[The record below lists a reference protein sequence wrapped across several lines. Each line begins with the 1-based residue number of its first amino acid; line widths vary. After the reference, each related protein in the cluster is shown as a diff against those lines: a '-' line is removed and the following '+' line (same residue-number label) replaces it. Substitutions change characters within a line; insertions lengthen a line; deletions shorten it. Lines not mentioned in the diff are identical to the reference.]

1 MLLDIFSNVSRIVL
15 DGTEVVTPPAKYFS
29 YKVKVVENTSGKNV
43 YAINDIQQP
52 VLTFTEGN
60 TYYFDLSDNSLYNA
74 VEGQNHVF
82 RFSSTSDGTHG
93 SGSEYTTGV
102 TKSASYIEVGTT
114 EVINGVSF
122 PAFIQITLA
131 EGAPTLYYY

>member
-1 MLLDIFSNVSRIVL
+1 ML

-82 RFSSTSDGTHG
+82 RFSSTSDGAPIN
-93 SGSEYTTGV
+93 
-102 TKSASYIEVGTT
+102 KSS
-114 EVINGVSF
+114 
-122 PAFIQITLA
+122 AF
-131 EGAPTLYYY
+131 